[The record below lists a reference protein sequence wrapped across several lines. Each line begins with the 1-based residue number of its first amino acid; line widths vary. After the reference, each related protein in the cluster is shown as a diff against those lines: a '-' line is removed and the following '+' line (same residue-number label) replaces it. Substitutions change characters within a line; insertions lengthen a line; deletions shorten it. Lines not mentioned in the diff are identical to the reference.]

1 MLMKHT
7 SFGWD
12 RKVEE
17 TKAKGSKEIAVF
29 SSYQEY
35 CFQCSV
41 PLFDRDVDILSPEKD
56 DQSCEIL
63 EVIVSKKQLTRM
75 WKKN

>member
-1 MLMKHT
+1 MLIKHT
-7 SFGWD
+7 SFGWG

-17 TKAKGSKEIAVF
+17 KKAKDSKEIAVF

-35 CFQCSV
+35 CFQFSV
-41 PLFDRDVDILSPEKD
+41 PLFDRDMDILTPEKD

-63 EVIVSKKQLTRM
+63 EVIL
-75 WKKN
+75 